1 MNNKNLLEIIT
12 DNIDEGIICIS
23 KDQKLNL
30 INKKAKEILGIVF
43 NKDQS
48 HPAGHI
54 MPDDIVII
62 VDNALGEDDGGLESK
77 QLKYI
82 NVDDKDIKPGDMFI
96 GVGVYQNPGIKP
108 VYKYFRKNQAGTR
121 FTLNTEYLGF
131 DIIAYID
138 LSHKKL
144 SISINGIEYSL
155 SYINSIGHMVI
166 IDGMTGYVKFY
177 QANGFTVRKEDIV
190 SILEGSKY
198 LAKDKN
204 LVDITVIGRKFSDI
218 VEYNNLAE
226 EIENILNKKS
236 VNVHD
241 QYYEINKRPII
252 CSISALE
259 HTGEIDGVML
269 KMRDVAEIEAMLSE
283 RNKIIESVEKMHTAR
298 TSLIYDIPEGV
309 FVNFIGS
316 SSEMNEVKYLAFKAS
331 KIKSNIIITGESGTG
346 KSKLAEEIHNLYSK
360 NTPFIEVNCS
370 SIPHN
375 LFESELFGYTPGAF
389 TGALSS
395 GKVGYFEMANGGTIF
410 LDEIG
415 EIPTDVQV
423 KLLHVLQNKRFY
435 KVGSSKPINID
446 VRVIAA
452 TNKDLE
458 EEVEKGTFRQDLFY
472 RINVFP
478 IKIPPLRE
486 RKTDIYLLLNK
497 TISKICKNYNLD
509 IKRLSSE
516 ALAIMLNYDWPGNVR
531 ELENII
537 ERAIAICDT
546 AMIYPEHININVSNS
561 FKTLKEA
568 VHETEK
574 RIITQ
579 AFKQFGGDKA
589 LIMEN
594 LDISKSAL
602 YEKLKKYDIEFRY
615 KLGISD

>member
-12 DNIDEGIICIS
+12 DNIDDGIICIS
-23 KDQKLNL
+23 KERKLNL

-43 NKDQS
+43 DKEQS
-48 HPAGHI
+48 HPAGQI
-54 MPDDIVII
+54 MSDDIVII
-62 VDNALGEDDGGLESK
+62 VDNALGEDDGGLGSK
-77 QLKYI
+77 QLGYI
-82 NVDDKDIKPGDMFI
+82 NVDDNDIKLGDMFI
-96 GVGVYQNPGIKP
+96 GVGVFQNPGIKP
-108 VYKYFRKNQAGTR
+108 VYKYFRKNQAGTK

-131 DIIAYID
+131 DIIACID
-138 LSHKKL
+138 LSQKIL
-144 SISINGIEYSL
+144 SISINGIDYNL

-166 IDGMTGYVKFY
+166 IDGMTGHIKFF

-198 LAKDKN
+198 MAKGKN
-204 LVDITVIGRKFSDI
+204 LVDVTVIGRKFSEI
-218 VEYNNLAE
+218 IEYNNLAE

-236 VNVHD
+236 ANILN

-252 CSISALE
+252 CSICALGQ
-259 HTGEIDGVML
+259 TDEIDGVML
-269 KMRDVAEIEAMLSE
+269 KMRDVSELEAMLSE
-283 RNKIIESVEKMHTAR
+283 RNKIIESVEKMHTVR
-298 TSLIYDIPEGV
+298 SSFLYDVPKGV
-309 FVNFIGS
+309 FTNFIGS

-346 KSKLAEEIHNLYSK
+346 KSRLAEEIHNLYNK

-389 TGALSS
+389 TGALST
-395 GKVGYFEMANGGTIF
+395 GKVGYFEMANGGSIF

-452 TNKDLE
+452 TNKDLQ
-458 EEVEKGTFRQDLFY
+458 EEVEKGAFRQDLFY

-497 TISKICKNYNLD
+497 TISKICKNYNLET
-509 IKRLSSE
+509 KKLSGE
-516 ALAIMLNYDWPGNVR
+516 ALAKMLNYDWPGNVR
-531 ELENII
+531 ELENVI

-546 AMIYPEHININVSNS
+546 TMIYPEHININVSTS
-561 FKTLKEA
+561 LKTLKDA

-589 LIMEN
+589 LIMEH

-602 YEKLKKYDIEFRY
+602 YEKLKKYDIELKY
-615 KLGISD
+615 KMGITD